1 MGKTPMQANGAVQRS
16 GVGTGAC
23 RAASTSNRTVQ
34 RHSALSKS
42 QLENARS
49 QLATASNALILC
61 AHADDKRFLE
71 VTALRSDKGG
81 SQTQSISSFLVTGG
95 YAAQFV
101 VRLLPGPRRQVLAH
115 PREVR

>member
-1 MGKTPMQANGAVQRS
+1 MGKTPVQTNGAVQRS

-42 QLENARS
+42 QLENACS
-49 QLATASNALILC
+49 QLATASNALILR
-61 AHADDKRFLE
+61 ARADDKRFLE
-71 VTALRSDKGG
+71 VTALPSDKGV
-81 SQTQSISSFLVTGG
+81 SQIQSISSFLVTGG
-95 YAAQFV
+95 YADQFV
-101 VRLLPGPRRQVLAH
+101 GRPLPGPRRQVLAH